1 MIKFN
6 HDDIKYLAVELPDCV
21 KYCKYIGDFVGEV
34 GEIDK
39 LLSRDLPET
48 LRMRLIIERVIA
60 EGMKKDYKTDINEL
74 LAKIKT
80 KYPACEMQDL
90 CDIVRMGQVDYI
102 YKGGFSRTFFQ
113 NNAAA
118 NIFNCHKKHLMRLTD
133 PNSEPEKKTDREE
146 NHEIMKKQGY
156 RAFRFTVEESIAL
169 KNDAERVGEKIRIH
183 LPYPAACKSQPAE
196 EIKLLASSHEVY
208 ISDAAQRTVYIENVH
223 RKGEKYSIKFSY
235 VNRADYVEPDPAA
248 VSTEQPDFY
257 TGELYPHI
265 RFTPLV
271 CGLAKEIAGGEKNP
285 LILARRV
292 YDWVTKN
299 VKYSYMR
306 EYLYLDNIVEFAIMN
321 GRGDCGVMALTFI
334 TLCRKLGIPAKWE
347 SGSSVRPGEIGSH
360 DWAQFY
366 VAPYGWLYTDPSYGG
381 GALRDGDITLWNH
394 YFCNIDPF
402 RLVANTDFQQPF
414 DPPKAFMRTDPY
426 DNQSGEAEY
435 ETYGLGFG
443 DMLKKRSVIEAEE
456 LK

>member
-6 HDDIKYLAVELPDCV
+6 HDDIKYLAVELPDSI
-21 KYCKYIGDFVGEV
+21 KYCKYIGDFFGEI

-39 LLSRDLPET
+39 LLSRELPEA
-48 LRMRLIIERVIA
+48 LRMRLTIERVIA
-60 EGMKKDYKTDINEL
+60 EGMKLDYKTNVDEL
-74 LAKIKT
+74 LVKIKA
-80 KYPACEMQDL
+80 KYPACEMNNL

-102 YKGGFSRTFFQ
+102 YKGGFSRMFFQ
-113 NNAAA
+113 KEAAA
-118 NIFNCHKKHLMRLTD
+118 NIFKCHKTILMRLTD
-133 PNSEPEKKTDREE
+133 PAAEPEKKMDRTE

-156 RAFRFTVEESIAL
+156 RAFRFTVEESIAP
-169 KNDAERVGEKIRIH
+169 KPSTERVGERIKIH
-183 LPYPAACKSQPAE
+183 LPYPAPCKSQPAD
-196 EIKLLASSHEVY
+196 EIKLLDSSHKVF
-208 ISDAAQRTVYIENVH
+208 ISDAAQRTAYIENAH
-223 RKGEKYSIKFSY
+223 CEGEKYSIKFSY
-235 VNRADYVEPDPAA
+235 VNRAEYVEPDPAA
-248 VSTEQPDFY
+248 VCAEQPDFF

-271 CGLAKEIAGGEKNP
+271 CGLAKEIAGSEKNP

-292 YDWVTKN
+292 YDWVTNN
-299 VKYSYMR
+299 VKYSFMR

-334 TLCRKLGIPAKWE
+334 TLCRRLGIPAKWE
-347 SGSSVRPGEIGSH
+347 SGSSVRPGDIGSH

-381 GALRDGDITLWNH
+381 GSLRDGDMTLWNH

-402 RLVANTDFQQPF
+402 RLVANIDFQQPF

-435 ETYGLGFG
+435 ENYGLGFG
-443 DMLKKRSVIEAEE
+443 ELEKKRSVIEAEE